1 MHRRNKKLAGFAL
14 VALVGTVLLFGLVT
28 WFLWR
33 ESVGAEQKR
42 VADMAQTLG
51 LRTQQLV
58 EGAKSTLDRLDK
70 LPAHTCSEAHLRAM
84 EKAAVQHPYVR
95 AISYWH
101 AAKRLCSVGFLQ
113 TAPLMPRRADHIYKS
128 GVIAWWPS
136 PQTRMDGVELF
147 LMRYGSHELAIDP
160 RMLLQTTPLKGYRVG
175 LWVQGLRMAMK
186 PADAKLP
193 APSSLGEGL
202 TVDRKHN
209 RLLSRFSLDTIF
221 PIDIVVAEPMNSFWS
236 RYRHTLEVSILV
248 GLVLA
253 GLWVYGIWRYGRY
266 RLSLAGELR
275 EALHKNRVEVLYQ
288 PVIDLSTGHCVGAE
302 ALSRWRRAGGKY
314 VNQDVFIRIAE
325 EEGLGELLTR
335 RVLETTLRELG
346 DLLRAQPHLAVN
358 LNLTPADLKGITF
371 REFLSTSLKSAGV
384 AARSVKLEITER
396 ALVNNA
402 EVRALI
408 HTLRERGH
416 QVAVDDFGTGYSSLS
431 YLESFEL
438 DTLKIDKSFVD
449 VIGREAVTSHVIFHV
464 IEMAKGLGLKMVA
477 EGTETFE
484 QVQWLQQQGVQCGQG
499 FYFSKPL
506 TAAQF
511 REFIRNIHVKVLP
524 LIPEKKQTR
533 AI

>member
-1 MHRRNKKLAGFAL
+1 MQRRNKKLAGFAL
-14 VALVGTVLLFGLVT
+14 IALAGTVLLFGSVT

-51 LRTQQLV
+51 LRTEQLV
-58 EGAKSTLDRLDK
+58 EGAKATLDGLDK
-70 LPAHTCSEAHLRAM
+70 LPGHTCSDAHLRAM
-84 EKAAVQHPYVR
+84 ERAAVQHPYIR

-101 AAKRLCSVGFLQ
+101 AAKRMCSVGFLQ

-136 PQTRMDGVELF
+136 AQTRMDGVELF

-160 RMLLQTTPLKGYRVG
+160 RMLLQAAPLKGYQVG
-175 LWVQGLRMAMK
+175 LWVQGLRMAVK
-186 PADAKLP
+186 PAGAKLP
-193 APSSLGEGL
+193 APSSLSEGL
-202 TVDRKHN
+202 TVDRKQN
-209 RLLSRFSLDTIF
+209 RLLSRFSLDTVF
-221 PIDIVVAEPMNSFWS
+221 PIDIVVAEPMSSFWS
-236 RYRHTLEVSILV
+236 RYRQTLEVSVLV

-275 EALHKNRVEVLYQ
+275 EALRKNRVQVLYQ
-288 PVIDLSTGHCVGAE
+288 PIIDLSTGRCTGAE
-302 ALSRWRRAGGKY
+302 ALARWRRDGGKY

-325 EEGLGELLTR
+325 EEGLGTLLTQ
-335 RVLETTLRELG
+335 RVLETTLHELG
-346 DLLRAQPHLAVN
+346 DLLGMQPNLAIN
-358 LNLTPADLKGITF
+358 LNLTPADLKGIAF
-371 REFLSTSLKSAGV
+371 REFLDTALETAGV
-384 AARSVKLEITER
+384 TPNSIKLEITER

-408 HTLRERGH
+408 HTLRDRGH

-438 DTLKIDKSFVD
+438 DTLKIDKSFVN
-449 VIGREAVTSHVIFHV
+449 VIGRETVTSHVIFHV
-464 IEMAKGLGLKMVA
+464 IEMAKDLGLQMVA
-477 EGTETFE
+477 EGTESFE

-511 REFIRNIHVKVLP
+511 RDFIRNIHVKVLP

>member
-1 MHRRNKKLAGFAL
+1 LQRRDKTFAVFVL

-51 LRTQQLV
+51 MNTEQLV
-58 EGAKSTLDRLDK
+58 EGAKSTLDRLDR
-70 LPAHTCSEAHLRAM
+70 LPQHSCSKVHLKAM
-84 EKAAVQHPYVR
+84 EKAAVEHPYIR
-95 AISYWH
+95 AVSYWH

-136 PQTRMDGVELF
+136 SQTKADGVELF

-160 RMLLQTTPLKGYRVG
+160 RMLLQTAPLKGYQIG
-175 LWVQGLRMAMK
+175 LWVQGLRMAVK
-186 PADAKLP
+186 PVDANLP
-193 APSSLGEGL
+193 APSSLNEGL
-202 TVDRKHN
+202 TVDRKHD

-221 PIDIVVAEPMNSFWS
+221 PIDIVVAEPMSSFWD
-236 RYRHTLEVSILV
+236 RYRQTLGIAVLV
-248 GLVLA
+248 GLALA

-266 RLSLAGELR
+266 RMSLTAELR
-275 EALHKNRVEVLYQ
+275 EALRKNLIRVHYQ
-288 PVIDLSTGHCVGAE
+288 PVIDLSNGYCVGAE
-302 ALSRWRRAGGKY
+302 ALARWRREDGKY
-314 VNQDVFIRIAE
+314 VSQEVFIRVAE
-325 EEGLGELLTR
+325 EAGLGAMLTQ

-346 DLLRAQPHLAVN
+346 GLLREHPRLAIN
-358 LNLTPADLKGITF
+358 LNLAPEDLKSSTF
-371 REFLSTSLKSAGV
+371 QEFMRISLDKAGV
-384 AARSVKLEITER
+384 APQSIKLEITER
-396 ALVNNA
+396 ALVNSA
-402 EVRALI
+402 DVRARI
-408 HTLRERGH
+408 RSFRESGH

-438 DTLKIDKSFVD
+438 DTLKIDKSFVN

-464 IEMAKGLGLKMVA
+464 IEMAKDLGLQIVA
-477 EGTETFE
+477 EGTETLD
-484 QVQWLQQQGVQCGQG
+484 QVQWLQQQGVQYGQG

-511 REFIRNIHVKVLP
+511 RDFVLNIRVKVLP
-524 LIPEKKQTR
+524 LIPENRQR
-533 AI
+533 VF